1 MANHQFPDAW
11 SAREQERQGDLEIL
25 PADLQPLYQRLSE
38 DGAAWQAASAGK
50 IAAQAQALVND
61 IERMA
66 GDLSPNPSPTRGGEP
81 ESYALEPLALEEKVA
96 HRARRSLSRRRV
108 REWIAGTV
116 AAVAVVALLAL
127 LLRGAL
133 MNRESAGPTTTQAGR
148 WQILDKLTW
157 KRVSDAQLL
166 PTVAPSNP
174 RVVYEAINSISGQG
188 GKAVTFASL
197 RRTDD
202 GGQTW
207 HAITL
212 PLPLANISEVT
223 VRVSPLHAQTVFLSL
238 WDRWNTTCE
247 PTNGVMGEGCER
259 GFVSFDGGATW
270 QAQQLPVRGILDT
283 GGGIVAQGDAIY
295 AQNVCNGALCVHLL
309 RSDDGGRTWRAV
321 DSGLVTDQR
330 HLCDFAATASG
341 QTVYADTSLTDCT
354 QPPSGKALWRS
365 GDAGAHWRELGSLLP
380 KPMSE
385 SFYTVGAG
393 TLLTA
398 PGMAHPGLLYLNE
411 PYSSVTGLT
420 FYYSTDFGATWQA
433 TPPLASQPDAAPDV
447 AQTSTGPSGA
457 TYHLIA
463 PLSFGI
469 GEAGV
474 LSDGSLLVVQ
484 DNPLGGR
491 MTPYLWTPG
500 AKTWRALPQLPAQVA
515 GPGSLL
521 VSPGANGRDTITM
534 ALRANG
540 DASNPIA
547 YYVVRYQM

>member
-1 MANHQFPDAW
+1 MANHQFPDAGG
-11 SAREQERQGDLEIL
+11 AREQERQGDLEIL

-50 IAAQAQALVND
+50 IAALAMSLVSD
-61 IERMA
+61 IERMTA
-66 GDLSPNPSPTRGGEP
+66 STADPSPSPSPTRGGAP
-81 ESYALEPLALEEKVA
+81 EDNPLTPSPIESG
-96 HRARRSLSRRRV
+96 RTMIRSRRRRV

-127 LLRGAL
+127 VLRGAL
-133 MNRESAGPTTTQAGR
+133 MNREGVGPTDTQAGR

-157 KRVSDAQLL
+157 KRVSDAQVL
-166 PTVAPSNP
+166 PTIAPSDP

-188 GKAVTFASL
+188 GKATTFASL

-202 GGQTW
+202 GGRTW

-212 PLPLANISEVT
+212 PLPLANVSEIT
-223 VRVSPLHAQTVFLSL
+223 VRVSPLRAQTVFLSL
-238 WDRWNTTCE
+238 WDRWNITCE

-270 QAQQLPVRGILDT
+270 QPQQAPVRGILDT
-283 GGGIVAQGDAIY
+283 GGGIVAQGDALY
-295 AQNVCNGALCVHLL
+295 AQNVCNGAACVRLL
-309 RSDDGGRTWRAV
+309 RSADGGRTWRAV

-330 HLCDFAATASG
+330 HLCDFTATTSG
-341 QTVYADTSLTDCT
+341 QTVYANTSPTDCA
-354 QPPSGKALWRS
+354 QPPGSKTLWRS
-365 GDAGAHWRELGSLLP
+365 DDAGAHWRELGPLLP

-385 SFYTVGAG
+385 QVYVVGNG

-398 PGMAHPGLLYLNE
+398 PGTAHPGLLYLNE
-411 PYSSVTGLT
+411 PYSSDAGLT
-420 FYYSTDFGATWQA
+420 FYYSTDFGATWQP

-447 AQTSTGPSGA
+447 AAPATGQSN
-457 TYHLIA
+457 TTHLRS

-469 GEAGV
+469 GQAAV
-474 LSDGSLLVVQ
+474 LSDGSLLYVQ
-484 DNPLGGR
+484 DNPRGGR
-491 MTPYLWTPG
+491 MTAYLWAPG
-500 AKTWRALPQLPAQVA
+500 AKAWRALPQLPAQVA

-521 VSPGANGRDTITM
+521 VTPGANGRDTITM

>member
-1 MANHQFPDAW
+1 MAHHQFPDAGG
-11 SAREQERQGDLEIL
+11 AREQERQGDLEIL

-38 DGAAWQAASAGK
+38 DGAAWQAASAGR
-50 IAAQAQALVND
+50 IAALAQSLLSD
-61 IERMA
+61 IERMTA
-66 GDLSPNPSPTRGGEP
+66 STAHPSPGPSPTRGGEP
-81 ESYALEPLALEEKVA
+81 EPPRTSPPAPLLAGEG
-96 HRARRSLSRRRV
+96 SQRRRV

-127 LLRGAL
+127 VLRGAL
-133 MNRESAGPTTTQAGR
+133 VHRGDVGPTNTQAGR

-157 KRVSDAQLL
+157 KRVSDAQVL
-166 PTVAPSNP
+166 PTIAPSDP

-188 GKAVTFASL
+188 GKATTYASL

-223 VRVSPLHAQTVFLSL
+223 VRVSPLRAQTVFLSL
-238 WDRWNTTCE
+238 WDRWNITCE

-259 GFVSFDGGATW
+259 GFVSFDSGATW
-270 QAQQLPVRGILDT
+270 QPQQAQVRGILDT
-283 GGGIVAQGDAIY
+283 GGGIVAQGDALY
-295 AQNVCNGALCVHLL
+295 AQNVCNDATCVHLL
-309 RSDDGGRTWRAV
+309 RSADGGRTWRAV

-330 HLCDFAATASG
+330 HLCDFTATASG
-341 QTVYADTSLTDCT
+341 QTVYADTALTDCT
-354 QPPSGKALWRS
+354 QPPSGKTLWRS
-365 GDAGAHWRELGSLLP
+365 DDAGAHWRELGPLLP

-385 SFYTVGAG
+385 SFYTIGNG

-398 PGMAHPGLLYLNE
+398 PGTAHPALLYLNE
-411 PYSSVTGLT
+411 PYSGAAGLT
-420 FYYSTDFGATWQA
+420 FYYSTDFGATWQT
-433 TPPLASQPDAAPDV
+433 TPPLASQPDAAPD
-447 AQTSTGPSGA
+447 APQTDTGSAG
-457 TYHLIA
+457 TTHLIS
-463 PLSFGI
+463 SFGI
-469 GEAGV
+469 GQAAV
-474 LSDGSLLVVQ
+474 LSDGSLLYVQ
-484 DNPLGGR
+484 DNPRGGR
-491 MTPYLWTPG
+491 MTAYLWTPG
-500 AKTWRALPQLPAQVA
+500 AKAWRALPQLPAQVA

-521 VSPGANGRDTITM
+521 VTPGANGRDTITM